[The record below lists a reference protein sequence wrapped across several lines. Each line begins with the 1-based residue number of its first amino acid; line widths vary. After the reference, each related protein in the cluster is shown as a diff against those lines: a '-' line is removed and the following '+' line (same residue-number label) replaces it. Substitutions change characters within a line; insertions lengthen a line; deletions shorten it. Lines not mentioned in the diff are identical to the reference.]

1 MVKKVLIEVALA
13 LCIIFAITG
22 IPTQDKVVHKTE
34 SAAEADG
41 LCDCKYDMYQ
51 SMRIK
56 AGLSKSELKDVYS
69 SYFSEKTIEYTKVTP
84 VLTQYCYRFIL
95 LGAYLLLLAFIS
107 GVTSS
112 NSSTY
117 WYFFLPLY
125 ESLAYLFSIRSRYK
139 TKKENQDMDNERYI
153 NSHLD
158 GALNKINTFLRK

>member
-1 MVKKVLIEVALA
+1 MVKKILIEIALA
-13 LCIIFAITG
+13 LCIIFAITS

-34 SAAEADG
+34 TAAEENG
-41 LCDCKYDMYQ
+41 LCDCKYDMFQ

-56 AGLSKSELKDVYS
+56 AGLSKLELKDVYA
-69 SYFSEKTIEYTKVTP
+69 SYYSEKTIEYTKVTP

-95 LGAYLLLLAFIS
+95 LGAYIMLLAFIS
-107 GVTSS
+107 GVTTI
-112 NSSTY
+112 NSPTY

-153 NSHLD
+153 KAHLD

>member
-34 SAAEADG
+34 TAAEDDG

-69 SYFSEKTIEYTKVTP
+69 SYFSEKTIESTKVTP
-84 VLTQYCYRFIL
+84 VITQYCYRFIL
-95 LGAYLLLLAFIS
+95 LGAYIMLLAFIS
-107 GVTSS
+107 GVTTS
-112 NSSTY
+112 NSSKY

-139 TKKENQDMDNERYI
+139 TKKENQDMNNERYV

-158 GALNKINTFLRK
+158 GALNKLDTFLRK